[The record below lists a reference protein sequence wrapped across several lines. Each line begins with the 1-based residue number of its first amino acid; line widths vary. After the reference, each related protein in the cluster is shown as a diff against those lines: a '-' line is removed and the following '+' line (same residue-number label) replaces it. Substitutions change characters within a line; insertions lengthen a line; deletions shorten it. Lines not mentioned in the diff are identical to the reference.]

1 MTNVENSFD
10 VLSIEER
17 IRIVSDVLHNAL
29 CCVGLHPT
37 YCEMKWDEL
46 TLEPGDF
53 DWDKSL
59 VEEWKWITVLFPDF
73 TRLTVH
79 SAVCE
84 NIQFLEKDFTWTV
97 DTPQGIT
104 LRHLTKGVYCMKG
117 SKYNWWHDLFSKISC
132 TSTVDNH
139 LSIEAH
145 FAYKS

>member
-1 MTNVENSFD
+1 MAHVKNPFHI
-10 VLSIEER
+10 LSIEER

-29 CCVGLHPT
+29 GCVDLHPEF
-37 YCEMKWDEL
+37 CELKWEEL
-46 TLEPGDF
+46 ILEIGDLN
-53 DWDKSL
+53 WN
-59 VEEWKWITVLFPDF
+59 VEEWKWDTVLFPDS

-84 NIQFLEKDFTWTV
+84 NMQFLEKDFTWTV

-104 LRHLTKGVYCMKG
+104 LRQLTEGAFRMKG
-117 SKYNWWHDLFSKISC
+117 SEYNWWHDLFSKISC

-145 FAYKS
+145 FSHKS